1 MIKTFDTLYIHPEL
15 KDHARAKELMRTI
28 PHRRLK
34 ELDQI
39 EKLAARQKDHPVKA
53 VRRGKFNVA
62 ISPYP
67 GRMVEPCPA
76 TRGMRCCRY
85 RVINLVSGCPIDCSY
100 CILQGYLNRPTIFI
114 YPELEKIF
122 AEVDAELEADW
133 EYPLRYG
140 TGELSDSLA
149 LDHMTG
155 FSRDLVKF
163 FGSRQKNWF
172 EFKTKSANVDTLCEL
187 KPAPGNILVSW
198 SVNPQVVIDTEELGA
213 APLEARLEAAA
224 RVQDAGY
231 HLGFHFDPIFYFNGW
246 EEAYYSVVA
255 DIYRHAKPG
264 KIAWISLGCLRFSPW
279 MAPYFAERFA
289 DHPLLAGEFFPV
301 PPDGKYRYPQPVRIE
316 VYRKINE
323 WIKSFDS
330 RVYVYLCME
339 SATVY
344 RWALGREVGH
354 DWLAVEKG
362 FPPPPGGGKVED

>member
-213 APLEARLEAAA
+213 APLEARFEAAA
-224 RVQDAGY
+224 RVQDAGS
-231 HLGFHFDPIFYFNGW
+231 H
-246 EEAYYSVVA
+246 
-255 DIYRHAKPG
+255 PG

-279 MAPYFAERFA
+279 MAPYFAERFK

-362 FPPPPGGGKVED
+362 FPAPPGGGKVED